1 MLHKVIL
8 SQGSLLSPCMKVS
21 NFLISI
27 FSLALMT
34 KRSLLLINQDGIN
47 LIGLSMARA
56 ISLWLVG
63 PTNYLVTINSGYLS
77 WGVINVTVKVVAN
90 GMFRILL

>member
-1 MLHKVIL
+1 
-8 SQGSLLSPCMKVS
+8 
-21 NFLISI
+21 
-27 FSLALMT
+27 MT

-56 ISLWLVG
+56 KSLWLVG